1 MTDPAGRPGSA
12 VERPAP
18 KRARHLMDPAN
29 PRPDRP
35 NSASVVRVQTWVMSV
50 LAVTTIL
57 HLAVGLMISA
67 AVIDPDLLVE
77 RVGLTLIA
85 GAFGVVAAAAGLAIH
100 RRPIASPWLALG
112 LVPAVVGALSIF
124 VVRG

>member
-1 MTDPAGRPGSA
+1 MTDPGSRPGSA

-18 KRARHLMDPAN
+18 KRARHLMDPDN
-29 PRPDRP
+29 PRMDRP

-57 HLAVGLMISA
+57 HLAVGLLISA
-67 AVIDPDLLVE
+67 AVIAPDLVVE
-77 RVGLTLIA
+77 RVGLTVIA
-85 GAFGVVAAAAGLAIH
+85 GAFGVVAVAAGLAIH

-112 LVPAVVGALSIF
+112 LVPALVGAALVF
-124 VVRG
+124 GR

>member
-1 MTDPAGRPGSA
+1 MNEPGVRPGSA

-29 PRPDRP
+29 PRVDRP

-57 HLAVGLMISA
+57 HLAVGLLISA
-67 AVIDPDLLVE
+67 AVIDADLVVE
-77 RVGLTLIA
+77 RVGLVVIA

-100 RRPIASPWLALG
+100 RRPIASPWLSLG
-112 LVPAVVGALSIF
+112 LVPALVGAVLIF
-124 VVRG
+124 AL